1 MTGILEPP
9 VTPAWRR
16 RGLPRTQTA
25 YVAVAFAVLVVV
37 IWILAPVFMTPR
49 NLLNISKNFSFIAL
63 MSLGE
68 TLVIISG
75 GIDLAVGSVCAL
87 SAVVTMMLMRFL
99 SDTTAA
105 QLPGATI
112 ALAVLL
118 ALTLAGL
125 IGLVNGLLIARV
137 RLSPFVTTLGMLS
150 VARGMT
156 YVLTQGRAQYPT
168 GPDIALFT
176 RFANGAVLGLP
187 TPLLYL
193 LVLAVMMGLALRHLV
208 WGRHLYAVGGNAQA
222 AALTGVRV
230 PHVVVSVYVLSGLAG
245 GFSGVLIAGWLGAAP
260 AQSRDRV
267 RAAGN
272 RGRGDRRRQSRR
284 RRGRRGR
291 RGYRGGADRSDSQRL
306 RADRRQHLLGG
317 GLHRRNHHHRR
328 AGRSASHSTR
338 FLSDP
343 SRLQQSGGGKP

>member
-1 MTGILEPP
+1 MVRAAESPAVPLARTR
-9 VTPAWRR
+9 PAWWR
-16 RGLPRTQTA
+16 RGVPQTQTA
-25 YVAVAFAVLVVV
+25 YVGVAFAALVVV

-75 GIDLAVGSVCAL
+75 GIDLSVGSVCAL

-99 SDTTAA
+99 SATAAA

-112 ALAVLL
+112 ALAALL
-118 ALTLAGL
+118 ALMLAAL

-156 YVLTQGRAQYPT
+156 YVLTQGRAQYPV
-168 GPDIALFT
+168 GPDDAAFT

-187 TPLLYL
+187 TQLVYL
-193 LVLAVMMGLALRHLV
+193 LVLAVIMALALRHLV

-222 AALTGVRV
+222 AALAGVRV
-230 PHVVVSVYVLSGLAG
+230 PRVVISVYVLSGLAA

-260 AQSRDRV
+260 ANLATGYELRV
-267 RAAGN
+267 IAAAVIGGANLAGGAGGAAGAVIGAALIEVIRN
-272 RGRGDRRRQSRR
+272 GFVLIGANTYWEEVFVGVIIIVAVLVDQLRTRRV
-284 RRGRRGR
+284 
-291 RGYRGGADRSDSQRL
+291 
-306 RADRRQHLLGG
+306 
-317 GLHRRNHHHRR
+317 
-328 AGRSASHSTR
+328 
-338 FLSDP
+338 F
-343 SRLQQSGGGKP
+343 

>member
-1 MTGILEPP
+1 MAGASEPP
-9 VTPAWRR
+9 ALPARLRPQWWRR
-16 RGLPRTQTA
+16 GMPQTQTA
-25 YVAVAFAVLVVV
+25 YVGVAFAALVVV

-75 GIDLAVGSVCAL
+75 GIDLSVGSVCAL

-99 SDTTAA
+99 SATAAA

-112 ALAVLL
+112 ALAALL
-118 ALTLAGL
+118 ALMLGAL

-156 YVLTQGRAQYPT
+156 YVLTQGRAQYPV
-168 GPDIALFT
+168 GPDAAAFT

-187 TPLLYL
+187 TQLVYL
-193 LVLAVMMGLALRHLV
+193 LVLAVIMALALRHLV

-222 AALTGVRV
+222 AALAGVRV
-230 PHVVVSVYVLSGLAG
+230 PRVVISVYVLSGLAA

-260 AQSRDRV
+260 ANLATGYELRV
-267 RAAGN
+267 IAAAVIGGANLAGGAGGAAGAVIGAALIEVIRN
-272 RGRGDRRRQSRR
+272 GFVLIGANTYWEEVFVGVIIIIAVLVDQLRTRRV
-284 RRGRRGR
+284 
-291 RGYRGGADRSDSQRL
+291 
-306 RADRRQHLLGG
+306 
-317 GLHRRNHHHRR
+317 
-328 AGRSASHSTR
+328 
-338 FLSDP
+338 F
-343 SRLQQSGGGKP
+343 

>member
-1 MTGILEPP
+1 MVRAAESPAVPLARTR
-9 VTPAWRR
+9 PAWWR
-16 RGLPRTQTA
+16 RGVPQTQTA
-25 YVAVAFAVLVVV
+25 YVGVAFAALVVV

-75 GIDLAVGSVCAL
+75 GIDLSVGSVCAL

-99 SDTTAA
+99 SATAAA

-112 ALAVLL
+112 ALAALL
-118 ALTLAGL
+118 ALMLGAL

-156 YVLTQGRAQYPT
+156 YVLTQGRAQYPV
-168 GPDIALFT
+168 GPDVAAFT

-187 TPLLYL
+187 TQLVYL
-193 LVLAVMMGLALRHLV
+193 LALAVIMALALRHLV

-222 AALTGVRV
+222 AALAGVRV
-230 PHVVVSVYVLSGLAG
+230 PRVVISVYVLSGLAA

-260 AQSRDRV
+260 ANLATGYELRV
-267 RAAGN
+267 IAAAVIGGANLAGGAGGAAGAVIGAALIEVIRN
-272 RGRGDRRRQSRR
+272 GFVLIGANTYWEEVFVGVIIIIAVLVDQLRTRRV
-284 RRGRRGR
+284 
-291 RGYRGGADRSDSQRL
+291 
-306 RADRRQHLLGG
+306 
-317 GLHRRNHHHRR
+317 
-328 AGRSASHSTR
+328 
-338 FLSDP
+338 F
-343 SRLQQSGGGKP
+343 

>member
-1 MTGILEPP
+1 MVRAAES
-9 VTPAWRR
+9 PAVPLARTRPARWRR
-16 RGLPRTQTA
+16 GVPQTQTA
-25 YVAVAFAVLVVV
+25 YVGVALAALVVV

-75 GIDLAVGSVCAL
+75 GIDLSVGSVCAL

-99 SDTTAA
+99 SATAAA

-112 ALAVLL
+112 ALAALL
-118 ALTLAGL
+118 ALMLAAL

-156 YVLTQGRAQYPT
+156 YVLTQGRAQYPV
-168 GPDIALFT
+168 GPDVAAFT

-187 TPLLYL
+187 TQLVYL
-193 LVLAVMMGLALRHLV
+193 LVLAVIMALALRHLV

-222 AALTGVRV
+222 AALAGVRV
-230 PHVVVSVYVLSGLAG
+230 PRVVISVYVLSGLAA

-260 AQSRDRV
+260 ANLATGYELRV
-267 RAAGN
+267 IAAAVIGGANLAGGAGGAAGAVIGAALIEVIRN
-272 RGRGDRRRQSRR
+272 GFVLIGANTYWEEVFVGVIIIIAVLVDQLRTRRV
-284 RRGRRGR
+284 
-291 RGYRGGADRSDSQRL
+291 
-306 RADRRQHLLGG
+306 
-317 GLHRRNHHHRR
+317 
-328 AGRSASHSTR
+328 
-338 FLSDP
+338 F
-343 SRLQQSGGGKP
+343 

>member
-9 VTPAWRR
+9 VTRPAWRR
-16 RGLPRTQTA
+16 RGLPQTQTA
-25 YVAVAFAVLVVV
+25 YVAVAFAVLIVV

-176 RFANGAVLGLP
+176 RFANGVVLGLP
-187 TPLLYL
+187 TPLVYL

-260 AQSRDRV
+260 ANLATGYELRV
-267 RAAGN
+267 IAAAVIGGANLAGGAGGAAGAVIGAALIEVIRN
-272 RGRGDRRRQSRR
+272 GFVLIGANSYWEEVFVGVIIIIAVLVDQLRTRRV
-284 RRGRRGR
+284 
-291 RGYRGGADRSDSQRL
+291 
-306 RADRRQHLLGG
+306 
-317 GLHRRNHHHRR
+317 
-328 AGRSASHSTR
+328 
-338 FLSDP
+338 F
-343 SRLQQSGGGKP
+343 

>member
-1 MTGILEPP
+1 MVRAAESPAVPLARTR
-9 VTPAWRR
+9 PAWWR
-16 RGLPRTQTA
+16 RGVPQTQTA
-25 YVAVAFAVLVVV
+25 YVGVAFAALVVV

-75 GIDLAVGSVCAL
+75 GIDLSVGSVCAL

-99 SDTTAA
+99 SATAAA

-112 ALAVLL
+112 ALAALL
-118 ALTLAGL
+118 ALMLAAL

-156 YVLTQGRAQYPT
+156 YVLTQGRAQYPV
-168 GPDIALFT
+168 GPDVAAFT

-187 TPLLYL
+187 TQLVYL
-193 LVLAVMMGLALRHLV
+193 LVLAVIMALALRHLV

-222 AALTGVRV
+222 AALAGVRV
-230 PHVVVSVYVLSGLAG
+230 PRVVISVYVLSGLAA

-260 AQSRDRV
+260 ANLATGYELRV
-267 RAAGN
+267 IAAAVIGGANLAGGAGGAAGAVIGAALIEVIRN
-272 RGRGDRRRQSRR
+272 GFVLIGANTYWEEVFVGVIIIVAVLVDQLRTRRV
-284 RRGRRGR
+284 
-291 RGYRGGADRSDSQRL
+291 
-306 RADRRQHLLGG
+306 
-317 GLHRRNHHHRR
+317 
-328 AGRSASHSTR
+328 
-338 FLSDP
+338 F
-343 SRLQQSGGGKP
+343 

>member
-1 MTGILEPP
+1 MRGTPEPSLMR
-9 VTPAWRR
+9 PAWWR
-16 RGLPRTQTA
+16 RGMPQTQTA
-25 YVAVAFAVLVVV
+25 YVGVAFLALIVV
-37 IWILAPVFMTPR
+37 IWILAPVFMTSR

-75 GIDLAVGSVCAL
+75 GIDLSVGSVCAL
-87 SAVVTMMLMRFL
+87 SAVATMMLMRFF
-99 SDTTAA
+99 SETTAA
-105 QLPGATI
+105 QMPGATI
-112 ALAVLL
+112 ALAALSALVL
-118 ALTLAGL
+118 AAL

-176 RFANGAVLGLP
+176 GLTNGAVVGLP
-187 TPLLYL
+187 AELLYL
-193 LVLAVMMGLALRHLV
+193 LALAVLMGLALRHFV

-230 PHVVVSVYVLSGLAG
+230 PRVVLSVYVLSGLAA

-260 AQSRDRV
+260 ANLATGYELRV
-267 RAAGN
+267 IAAAVIGGANLAGGAGGAAGAVLGAALIEVIRN
-272 RGRGDRRRQSRR
+272 GFVLIGANTYWEEVFVGVIIIIAVLVDQLRTRRV
-284 RRGRRGR
+284 
-291 RGYRGGADRSDSQRL
+291 
-306 RADRRQHLLGG
+306 
-317 GLHRRNHHHRR
+317 
-328 AGRSASHSTR
+328 
-338 FLSDP
+338 F
-343 SRLQQSGGGKP
+343 